1 MTRKSKPA
9 SPQPSLSVD
18 SEVVRKIRQHARS
31 STTTEV
37 CGVLIGHDREGRVE
51 VEACITGLNAEQAGA
66 HVTFTQDTWEHIY
79 KIKDKEYPEHRIV
92 GWYHTHPGFGVFLS
106 DHDTFIHHN
115 FFSSPG
121 QVAWVFDPHSDE
133 EGCFGWVGE
142 RLERLSQIAVVDRRG
157 GERADQSGK
166 PEPSFS
172 SSPRDQ
178 ADIPA
183 KARLVPS
190 LESRAEP
197 PSLQSLVANFFS
209 YFAVLLAGFLLAWFI
224 FPRVLV
230 VPVPVDPLTGHPL
243 PGAVI
248 DSGAGSS
255 DRRGPPN
262 PTGQNPGSQKS
273 GESGADKSTSRGDHA
288 KPK

>member
-9 SPQPSLSVD
+9 GPQPSLSVD

-172 SSPRDQ
+172 SPPQDQ

-190 LESRAEP
+190 LEGRDDP

-255 DRRGPPN
+255 DRSAPPN